1 MKLWISIA
9 VVLFAVIWLSFFL
22 YDSQTS
28 YGVGVSDKSLK
39 VQTIAKGISSPTS
52 MTFIDSKN
60 ILVLEKNTGKARL
73 ISNGVLRPSPVL
85 NFSVN
90 TDSERGLLGA
100 ATYKSTNSG
109 KTFVFL
115 YYTEEQQG
123 QDLRNRVYRFEWN
136 GSVLENPL
144 LMLDL
149 PALPGPNHDGGKLLI
164 GTDRNLYVVI
174 GDVNHKGKL
183 QNVEDGP
190 DPDDTGV
197 IFRINPESFSVASK
211 TNPFSPSQTVDL
223 QSRYV
228 AYGIRNSFGLAMDP
242 LTGRLWET
250 ENGPDKYDE
259 INYIRNSDSSGF
271 NGGWRKVMGPI
282 SRSTITPDQLV
293 NFQNFKY
300 YDPVF
305 SWKKPVAVTGID
317 FFHSSKLGS
326 KYKDNL
332 FVGDYNNGNLY
343 FFKINDKRSG
353 LSFSSSQ
360 KKLKDLVVDSNS
372 ELSKIKFGT
381 GFNGITDVKM
391 GPDGLLY
398 VLSINGGT
406 LYRVGPK

>member
-9 VVLFAVIWLSFFL
+9 VVLSAVIWLSFFL
-22 YDSQTS
+22 YNPQIS
-28 YGVGVSDKSLK
+28 YGVGVSDKSLR

-85 NFSVN
+85 YFSVN

-100 ATYKSTNSG
+100 ATYKSTDSS

-144 LMLDL
+144 LILDL
-149 PALPGPNHDGGKLLI
+149 PALPGPNRDGGKLLI
-164 GTDRNLYVVI
+164 GTDRNLYVII

-183 QNVEDGP
+183 QNIKDGP

-197 IFRINPESFSVASK
+197 IFKINPESFSAASK
-211 TNPFSPSQTVDL
+211 SNPFSPSQTVDL

-271 NGGWRKVMGPI
+271 NGGWRKGMGPI
-282 SRSTITPDQLV
+282 SRSTTTPDQLV
-293 NFQNFKY
+293 NFQNFNY

-305 SWKKPVAVTGID
+305 SWKKPVAITGID
-317 FFHSSKLGS
+317 FFHSSKLVS

-332 FVGDYNNGNLY
+332 FVGDFNNGNLY
-343 FFKINDKRSG
+343 FLR
-353 LSFSSSQ
+353 
-360 KKLKDLVVDSNS
+360 
-372 ELSKIKFGT
+372 
-381 GFNGITDVKM
+381 
-391 GPDGLLY
+391 
-398 VLSINGGT
+398 
-406 LYRVGPK
+406 